1 MASKISTAASAQAAE
16 PLYKPYP
23 APYAAET
30 TSSGE
35 RVGGVGGINLSVGQT
50 ILNPLVELQNR
61 TRKEQQADLEGF
73 LGGRGLPVTSGA
85 VLPRGGGI
93 QVKGATLPPTE
104 NGEATIYGGSIQT
117 AVKIHNGRD
126 PTHRP
131 YDQPAVTVS
140 GVQ

>member
-1 MASKISTAASAQAAE
+1 MASKVSTGAPAQAAE
-16 PLYKPYP
+16 SLYKPYP
-23 APYAAET
+23 EPYAAEF

-50 ILNPLVELQNR
+50 ILDRVVELQNR
-61 TRKEQQADLEGF
+61 TKKELQADLEGF
-73 LGGRGLPVTSGA
+73 LGGRGLPVTGGA

-131 YDQPAVTVS
+131 YDQPAATVP